1 MARTDVE
8 KSSYGAFERFLFF
21 ATPIIFTVV
30 LLGVLFAMFDQ
41 SLLNGMLRTANRI
54 PVLNQI
60 IPDPAKP
67 ADRTTPAKT
76 AGTETTPDAQ
86 VEELKNTIKQLEAD
100 LNATDSNNQKKDQ
113 TIKDLNAKVAA
124 LEEQM
129 KTKTQTDEE
138 YRAQVQQLANMYAK
152 MLPSKSAPILE
163 NMTLKETV
171 LVLSEMKPDD
181 RGKVLEK
188 MDPKK
193 AADAS
198 IQLKD
203 IVPSKDR
210 QMAALQERLEVNQA
224 QAATPQQI
232 SKEDLGA
239 TFSAM
244 DAKSAATILLE
255 MNTLNQAK
263 VMSILSTMDSAAR
276 SRVLAEIS
284 KTNKAIAATL
294 SSKLTQ

>member
-1 MARTDVE
+1 MARADVE

-30 LLGVLFAMFDQ
+30 LLGVLFALFDQ
-41 SLLNGMLRTANRI
+41 SLMNGMLRTANKI
-54 PVLNQI
+54 PVLEQFV
-60 IPDPAKP
+60 PDPVSPVDKSTSLKSAEVVK
-67 ADRTTPAKT
+67 DT
-76 AGTETTPDAQ
+76 DAQ
-86 VEELKNTIKQLEAD
+86 LEELKNTIKQLEAN
-100 LNATDSNNQKKDQ
+100 LNGTDSANQKKDQ
-113 TIKDLNAKVAA
+113 TIKDLMTQVTA
-124 LEEQM
+124 LEEKL
-129 KTKTQTDEE
+129 KTKTQTDEQ
-138 YRAQVQQLANMYAK
+138 YRAQVQQLASMYAK
-152 MLPSKSAPILE
+152 MSPSKAAPILE

-188 MDPKK
+188 MDAKK

-203 IVPSKDR
+203 IVPAKDR
-210 QMAALQERLEVNQA
+210 EMAALQERLTVNQA
-224 QAATPQQI
+224 QAAIPQQI

-244 DAKSAATILLE
+244 DTKSASTILLE
-255 MNTLNQAK
+255 MNALNQAK
-263 VMSILSTMDSAAR
+263 VMAILSTMDSGAR
-276 SRVLAEIS
+276 SRVLAEMA
-284 KTNKAIAATL
+284 KTNKPVAATL

>member
-76 AGTETTPDAQ
+76 GGTETTPDAQ

-129 KTKTQTDEE
+129 KTKSQTDEE

-163 NMTLKETV
+163 NMTLKEAV

>member
-138 YRAQVQQLANMYAK
+138 YRTQVQQLANMYAK

-163 NMTLKETV
+163 NMTLKEAV